1 MKKKMLL
8 ILLASM
14 TLTMAGCGSSKQTD
28 TAEKQEESTT
38 VEDSESA
45 VTYEPVLYED
55 LSSKLV
61 SLGEY
66 KGLQAAR
73 NVQEV
78 TEEDVQAEIDS
89 IKKEN
94 AELVDKEEPAET
106 GDVVNIDFTGYIDG
120 ETSDNLKAEGTDVEI
135 GAGTVADRYH
145 IVVINKAKS
154 SGTWNLLIVPKK
166 QAMSR
171 PF

>member
-1 MKKKMLL
+1 MKKKV
-8 ILLASM
+8 ILAMCIAAALA
-14 TLTMAGCGSSKQTD
+14 LAGCGNKNEAAKTD
-28 TAEKQEESTT
+28 DGQEEADAT
-38 VEDSESA
+38 VS
-45 VTYEPVLYED
+45 YEPVLYED
-55 LSSKLV
+55 LNSKLV

-135 GAGTVADRYH
+135 TIPILTDDRQ
-145 IVVINKAKS
+145 VKNRSV
-154 SGTWNLLIVPKK
+154 LV
-166 QAMSR
+166 
-171 PF
+171 

>member
-1 MKKKMLL
+1 MKKKV
-8 ILLASM
+8 ILAMCIAAALA
-14 TLTMAGCGSSKQTD
+14 LAGCGNKTEAAKTD
-28 TAEKQEESTT
+28 DGQEEAEALVS
-38 VEDSESA
+38 
-45 VTYEPVLYED
+45 YEPVLYED
-55 LSSKLV
+55 LNSKLV

-66 KGLQAAR
+66 KEVQAAK

-135 GAGTVADRYH
+135 TIPILTDDRQ
-145 IVVINKAKS
+145 VKNRSV
-154 SGTWNLLIVPKK
+154 LV
-166 QAMSR
+166 
-171 PF
+171 

>member
-14 TLTMAGCGSSKQTD
+14 TLTMAGCGSSKQAD

-38 VEDSESA
+38 VEDSESV

-78 TEEDVQAEIDS
+78 TEEEV
-89 IKKEN
+89 
-94 AELVDKEEPAET
+94 
-106 GDVVNIDFTGYIDG
+106 
-120 ETSDNLKAEGTDVEI
+120 
-135 GAGTVADRYH
+135 R
-145 IVVINKAKS
+145 NK
-154 SGTWNLLIVPKK
+154 LFV
-166 QAMSR
+166 
-171 PF
+171 